1 MRRRLLLT
9 GAAATG
15 AVVAWSYLE
24 PAEVAGTG
32 NGFAHSTA
40 RLLVPEALS
49 ESAPPTR
56 IDYLSKVPSRAE
68 QLRKLADGSER
79 NPFDVLVIGGGATG
93 SGCALDAITR

>member
-15 AVVAWSYLE
+15 AVVAWSYHE
-24 PAEVAGTG
+24 PVEMPEIS
-32 NGFAHSTA
+32 NGFARSAA

-49 ESAPPTR
+49 ESAPLTR

-68 QLRKLADGSER
+68 QLRKLTDGSER
-79 NPFDVLVIGGGATG
+79 YPFDVLVIGGGATG

>member
-15 AVVAWSYLE
+15 AVAAWSYHDSV
-24 PAEVAGTG
+24 EVRGIS
-32 NGFAHSTA
+32 NGFAHSA
-40 RLLVPEALS
+40 VRLLVPEALS
-49 ESAPPTR
+49 ESAPLTR